1 MERLETQQILK
12 QNGLDWNVIK
22 KPLMYSNENHEGGN
36 YTLHDTKFYGVV
48 REDTGE
54 VFATVKE
61 AYTPTQNHTIIETM
75 QDIAGDNNLEIVK
88 AVPFNEGRKV
98 MVQMKRPNNNMI
110 IGGQDTEQYIYAI
123 NSHDGSSSL
132 KFGFMNTVV
141 FCQNQFGWMNSNAF
155 SGYRHTQSIQDKV
168 KELPSIINFSGEEEK
183 IAELQHFSGQSIG
196 SEDIVEMLFNLTKID
211 RAMSAGELKNFST
224 RSVNIYNDLQNCII
238 QETSRV
244 GLTKWGLFNGVT
256 KYTTHM
262 KSAPLREH
270 GRQESII
277 AGSGHKMNEQA
288 FNFLKQL

>member
-1 MERLETQQILK
+1 MLSTQQILE
-12 QNGLDWNVIK
+12 QNGLDWNVVK
-22 KPLMYSNENHEGGN
+22 KPLLYAGECTTSANNG
-36 YTLHDTKFYGVV
+36 LHSTDYYGIV

-98 MVQMKRPNNNMI
+98 MVQMKRPNNHMI

-196 SEDIVEMLFNLTKID
+196 RDAIEEMLYSLTKID

-224 RSVNIYNDLQNCII
+224 RSINIYNDLQACII
-238 QETSRV
+238 EETSRV

>member
-1 MERLETQQILK
+1 MLSTQQILE
-12 QNGLDWNVIK
+12 QNGLDWNVVK
-22 KPLMYSNENHEGGN
+22 KPLLYAGECTPIANNG
-36 YTLHDTKFYGVV
+36 LHSTDFYGIV

-75 QDIAGDNNLEIVK
+75 QDIAGDNNLEIIR
-88 AVPFNEGRKV
+88 ATPFNEGRKV
-98 MVQMKRPNNNMI
+98 MVQMKRPNNHMI

-196 SEDIVEMLFNLTKID
+196 TEDIVEMLFNLTKID

-224 RSVNIYNDLQNCII
+224 RSVNIYNDLQTCII
-238 QETSRV
+238 EETSRV

>member
-1 MERLETQQILK
+1 MLKTNQILE
-12 QNGLDWNVIK
+12 QNGLNWNVK
-22 KPLMYSNENHEGGN
+22 KVPLI
-36 YTLHDTKFYGVV
+36 YTGECQPDAANGLHSTDFYGIV

-75 QDIAGDNNLEIVK
+75 QEIAGDNDLEIVK
-88 AVPFNEGRKV
+88 AMPFNAGRKV
-98 MVQMKRPNNNMI
+98 MVQMKRPNNHVI

-183 IAELQHFSGQSIG
+183 IAELQHFSGQSI
-196 SEDIVEMLFNLTKID
+196 SQDMIQEMMLTLTKVDTTLPPEEI
-211 RAMSAGELKNFST
+211 EKLST
-224 RSVNIYNDLQNCII
+224 RSRNIYGELFSCISNEVNRI
-238 QETSRV
+238 
-244 GLTKWGLFNGVT
+244 GKTKWGLFNGVT

-270 GRQESII
+270 GRQESIVT
-277 AGSGHKMNEQA
+277 GSGQKMNEQA
-288 FNFLKQL
+288 FNFLKAY

>member
-1 MERLETQQILK
+1 MLNTQQILE
-12 QNGLDWNVIK
+12 QNGLDWNVK
-22 KPLMYSNENHEGGN
+22 KVPLI
-36 YTLHDTKFYGVV
+36 YTGECQPDAANGLHSTDFYGIV

-98 MVQMKRPNNNMI
+98 MVQMKRPNNHMI

-196 SEDIVEMLFNLTKID
+196 RDAIEEMLYSLTKID
-211 RAMSAGELKNFST
+211 IAMSRKELVNFST
-224 RSVNIYNDLQNCII
+224 RSINIYNDLQACII
-238 QETSRV
+238 EETSRV

-277 AGSGHKMNEQA
+277 TGSGQKMNEQA
-288 FNFLKQL
+288 FNFLKQY

>member
-1 MERLETQQILK
+1 MLNTEQILE
-12 QNGLDWNVIK
+12 QNGLNWDVIK
-22 KPLMYSNENHEGGN
+22 QPLVIKSLMPNGTYS
-36 YTLHDTKFYGVV
+36 LHDTPYYGIV

-75 QDIAGDNNLEIVK
+75 QEIAGQNDLEIVK

-98 MVQMKRPNNNMI
+98 MVQMKRPNNHVV

-132 KFGFMNTVV
+132 KFGFMNKVI
-141 FCQNQFGWMNSNAF
+141 FCQNQFGWLNSNAI

-168 KELPSIINFSGEEEK
+168 KELPTIINFTAEEEK

-196 SEDIVEMLFNLTKID
+196 RDAIDEMLFSLTKID
-211 RAMSAGELKNFST
+211 RSMHPREIEGNFST
-224 RSVNIYNDLQNCII
+224 RSINIHEDLLQCILT
-238 QETSRV
+238 ETSRV

-262 KSAPLREH
+262 KSAPLRDN

-277 AGSGHKMNEQA
+277 TGSAGKMNENA
-288 FNFLKQL
+288 YKFLLNY